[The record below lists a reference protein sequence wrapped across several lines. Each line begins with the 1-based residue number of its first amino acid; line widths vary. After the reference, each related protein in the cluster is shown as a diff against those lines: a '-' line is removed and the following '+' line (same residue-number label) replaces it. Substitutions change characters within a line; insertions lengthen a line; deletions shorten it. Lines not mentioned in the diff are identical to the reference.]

1 MLIWGIITASIAL
14 VLSEITFL
22 LNVCI
27 LSAIFFLKKVQKKPE
42 MSLIYSRF
50 VVDAMYAFANSLN
63 LTYLLI
69 RVISPD
75 IVVKNLSFFISWPTF
90 NLGSIRV
97 FLVFFIT
104 FDRVLATYFPIHY
117 HKHRSKIATHAIL
130 LFIFFYTLFEQ
141 FILLILCDF
150 VLDVPNSCIHLGCTV
165 NKCYHNYWL
174 WFEQVEYFL
183 LKELYISIKFQIG
196 YFSIGTVSAFL
207 CFRLYIWNYCT
218 KVQQQNK
225 RISRATKISL
235 LDTVIIFTFDLLPS
249 FLFAHFPAVN
259 FETVGPL
266 SALCK
271 NFGFVVEAIII
282 CKVLIGKKGVA
293 PLSTSKYTPNAT

>member
-1 MLIWGIITASIAL
+1 
-14 VLSEITFL
+14 
-22 LNVCI
+22 
-27 LSAIFFLKKVQKKPE
+27 

-50 VVDAMYAFANSLN
+50 VVDAMYAFA
-63 LTYLLI
+63 
-69 RVISPD
+69 R
-75 IVVKNLSFFISWPTF
+75 
-90 NLGSIRV
+90 
-97 FLVFFIT
+97 
-104 FDRVLATYFPIHY
+104 
-117 HKHRSKIATHAIL
+117 
-130 LFIFFYTLFEQ
+130 
-141 FILLILCDF
+141 
-150 VLDVPNSCIHLGCTV
+150 CTV

-174 WFEQVEYFL
+174 WFE
-183 LKELYISIKFQIG
+183 QIG